1 MGYMVMKYTR
11 IQIGDSINDIPS
23 PSLLIDM
30 DALENNYEVV
40 AREYRTSNC
49 KMRQHAKN
57 IKSPQVLKMQMEAG
71 GTVGGVCTAKVSE
84 AEVMFE
90 SGIKDI
96 LITSEIVDVSK
107 MERMVKLSLN
117 CDLKVV
123 VDNVHSLKELGT
135 IASNFGATVGVL
147 IEVDTSMNR
156 AGVRSVEEGVQLAKL
171 AETLS
176 GITFKGVMSHQS
188 INGWPDRSTR
198 FEEGK
203 EFIGMCLDVKKGIE
217 DAGIKVEIV
226 SSGETYTYD
235 LASSMPEVTE
245 VEGGTYAL
253 MSTTAGYMDEFKY
266 AAKILTRVVDVRD
279 DLIFLDVGIKA
290 LAAPNGVRPQI
301 DGYPDIKFERLD
313 DTYSV
318 FKRPNN
324 FVTDI
329 GQQFKLLSGQQDIL
343 VNRWDQFVAI
353 RDDVVVAVW
362 PIEGRGCHH

>member
-23 PSLLIDM
+23 PTLLIDM

-40 AREYRTSNC
+40 AREYRASNC

-90 SGIKDI
+90 SGINDI

-235 LASSMPEVTE
+235 LASSI
-245 VEGGTYAL
+245 GLGL
-253 MSTTAGYMDEFKY
+253 S
-266 AAKILTRVVDVRD
+266 
-279 DLIFLDVGIKA
+279 
-290 LAAPNGVRPQI
+290 LAIDKNVISI
-301 DGYPDIKFERLD
+301 DGDGSILMNMN
-313 DTYSV
+313 TLA
-318 FKRPNN
+318 
-324 FVTDI
+324 TI
-329 GQQFKLLSGQQDIL
+329 GNRAPSNYTLLIVDNGSYGSTG
-343 VNRWDQFVAI
+343 DQKTFTNEHTSLKDVAI
-353 RDDVVVAVW
+353 GEGCKNV
-362 PIEGRGCHH
+362 IECSGE

>member
-1 MGYMVMKYTR
+1 MVMKYTR

-23 PSLLIDM
+23 PTLLIDM

-40 AREYRTSNC
+40 AREYRASNC

-57 IKSPQVLKMQMEAG
+57 IKSPQVEAG

-90 SGIKDI
+90 SGINDI

-266 AAKILTRVVDVRD
+266 AAKILTRDVDVRD
-279 DLIFLDVGIKA
+279 
-290 LAAPNGVRPQI
+290 
-301 DGYPDIKFERLD
+301 ERLD

-324 FVTDI
+324 LVTDI

-362 PIEGRGCHH
+362 PIEARGCHH